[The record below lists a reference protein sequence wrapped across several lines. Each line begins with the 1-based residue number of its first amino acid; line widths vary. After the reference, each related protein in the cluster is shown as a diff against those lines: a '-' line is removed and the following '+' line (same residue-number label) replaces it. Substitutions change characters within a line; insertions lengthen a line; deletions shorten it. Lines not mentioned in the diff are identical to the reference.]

1 MSDAEAARSPRVRTI
16 ARAVAGLTALAG
28 WLALALQLWLIV
40 ETMASEGLA
49 AAVWRYFGFFTIL
62 TNLFVAMVATAM
74 ALGPGG
80 RLAGPRVR
88 LSAATSIVFV
98 GIVYSVALRSTHTFT
113 GWGAVANHAL
123 HDATPLLFL
132 AAWLLAGHGALRW
145 RDALWALVPPLAY
158 CLYAFAR
165 GAADGWYAYW
175 FLDPR
180 ALALPKLAASIA
192 VLTAA
197 VFVIAL
203 ILTAIDR
210 WLGRRLSL

>member
-1 MSDAEAARSPRVRTI
+1 VRRGFAFLAAL
-16 ARAVAGLTALAG
+16 VAWSG
-28 WLALALQLWLIV
+28 LALQLVLIIQ
-40 ETMASEGLA
+40 TMAADGVA
-49 AAVWRYFGFFTIL
+49 AALWRYVGFFTIL
-62 TNLFVAMVATAM
+62 TNLFVAVVATAM
-74 ALGPGG
+74 ALRPGS
-80 RLAGPRVR
+80 RLAAPAVR
-88 LSAATSIVFV
+88 LSAATSIAFV

-132 AAWLLAGHGALRW
+132 IAWLLAGHGGLKW

-175 FLDPR
+175 FLNPR
-180 ALALPKLAASIA
+180 AMPLPTLAGSIA

-197 VFVIAL
+197 VFAIAL
-203 ILTAIDR
+203 ALTAVDR
-210 WLGRRLSL
+210 WLGRRLPV